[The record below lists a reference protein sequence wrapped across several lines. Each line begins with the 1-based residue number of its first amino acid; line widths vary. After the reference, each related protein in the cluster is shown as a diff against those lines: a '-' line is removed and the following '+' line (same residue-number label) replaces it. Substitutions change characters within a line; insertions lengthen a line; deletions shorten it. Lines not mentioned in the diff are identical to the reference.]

1 MREEVM
7 RKLPPLGALRVFEAA
22 ARRLSFKD
30 AAEELNVSATAVSH
44 QIRQLEETLNVKL
57 FGRATRQVHLTAAG
71 KTLFPV
77 LRDGLDRFEQAIADM
92 HRQQAGQVARLTS
105 TVAFVAKRLAPLAGS
120 FREAYP
126 DWTLRLDASNR
137 AVDLEADR
145 TRHPFGGGNYPGLVT
160 EPLFADRFAP
170 VCAPRLAQTTAADLR
185 HATLIHFDWGPAR
198 RDDPRAPVWRQWLA
212 QAGVKDIDASAGISF
227 TDEIHAVQAVV
238 AGQGI
243 GLLSLTLVAEELAS
257 GILVQA
263 FELSLEGDRYDL
275 VYSPRM
281 ADRPA
286 TRVLRDWVMAQFG
299 GTEHQL
305 GPRSLSNCNSET
317 L

>member
-1 MREEVM
+1 MHGDVM

-22 ARRLSFKD
+22 ARRLSFKH

-44 QIRQLEETLNVKL
+44 QIRQLEEMLEVKL
-57 FGRATRQVHLTAAG
+57 FERETRQVHLTAAG
-71 KTLFPV
+71 KALFPV
-77 LRDGLDRFEQAIADM
+77 LRDGLDRFEQAIADVR
-92 HRQQAGQVARLTS
+92 RQQGAKVARLTS

-137 AVDLEADR
+137 TIDLETDADAAIR
-145 TRHPFGGGNYPGLVT
+145 FGGGHYPGLIT

-170 VCAPRLAQTTAADLR
+170 VCTPRLAPASVADLKR
-185 HATLIHFDWGPAR
+185 ATLIHFDWGPSR
-198 RDDPRAPVWRQWLA
+198 RNDHRAPVWRQWLE
-212 QAGVKDIDASAGISF
+212 QAGASDVDASARLSF
-227 TDEIHAVQAVV
+227 TDEIHAVQAAV

-243 GLLSLTLVAEELAS
+243 ALLSLTLVAQELAS
-257 GILVQA
+257 GILVQP
-263 FELSLEGDRYDL
+263 FELALDSDRYDL

-286 TRVLRDWVMAQFG
+286 TQVLRDWVVTQFG
-299 GTEHQL
+299 SRDC
-305 GPRSLSNCNSET
+305 RSVP
-317 L
+317 

>member
-1 MREEVM
+1 MYGEAM
-7 RKLPPLGALRVFEAA
+7 RKLPPLGALRVYEAA
-22 ARRLSFKD
+22 ARRLSFKG

-44 QIRQLEETLNVKL
+44 QIRQLEKMLNVKL
-57 FGRATRQVHLTAAG
+57 FERGTRQVHLTAAG

-77 LRDGLDRFEQAIADM
+77 LRDGLDRFEQAIADVR
-92 HRQQAGQVARLTS
+92 RQQAGQVARLTS

-137 AVDLEADR
+137 TVDLEADADAAIR
-145 TRHPFGGGNYPGLVT
+145 FGNGNYPGLVT
-160 EPLFADRFAP
+160 EPLLEDRFAP
-170 VCAPRLAQTTAADLR
+170 VCTPRLAPSNAADLR
-185 HATLIHFDWGPAR
+185 HATLIHFDWGAAR

-212 QAGVKDIDASAGISF
+212 RAGLEDIDASAGISF

-243 GLLSLTLVAEELAS
+243 GLLSLALVAEELAS
-257 GILVQA
+257 GILVQP
-263 FELSLEGDRYDL
+263 FLLSLEGDRYDL

-286 TRVLRDWVMAQFG
+286 TRVLRGWVTAQFT
-299 GTEHQL
+299 GTAH
-305 GPRSLSNCNSET
+305 PRSHT
-317 L
+317 

>member
-1 MREEVM
+1 MRGEVM

-44 QIRQLEETLNVKL
+44 QIRQLEEMLNVKL
-57 FGRATRQVHLTAAG
+57 FERATRQVHLTAAG

-77 LRDGLDRFEQAIADM
+77 LREGLDRFEQAIADV

-120 FREAYP
+120 FREMYP

-137 AVDLEADR
+137 AVDLEADADAAIR
-145 TRHPFGGGNYPGLVT
+145 FGGGNYPGLVT

-170 VCAPRLAQTTAADLR
+170 VCAPSLAQTSAADLR
-185 HATLIHFDWGPAR
+185 LGTLIHFDWGPAR

-212 QAGVKDIDASAGISF
+212 RAGVEDIDASAGISF

-257 GILVQA
+257 GILVQP

-299 GTEHQL
+299 GTVHQL
-305 GPRSLSNCNSET
+305 GPRPASQPRA
-317 L
+317 